1 MGTRRLWSLVLFFT
15 AAAGLVGG
23 HLLNYV
29 WLVPQTRARHA
40 ILAITGHSYLPDG
53 LVIGLAAALLAGT
66 GTAVLG
72 AISPDRRP
80 SLRDAALCLSGLQM
94 AGFLLLEVVERLLGG
109 APLSDLAGP
118 VLALGIPLQ
127 VALALLGASVLV
139 LIARTARMAM
149 ARLSRGP
156 RPIVVRRI
164 RQPFPPA
171 RSPARAD
178 VRGGLAIRAP
188 PHLLATA

>member
-1 MGTRRLWSLVLFFT
+1 MGVRRLWSLVLFFT

-40 ILAITGHSYLPDG
+40 ILAVTGHSYLPDG
-53 LVIGLAAALLAGT
+53 VVIGLAAALLAGT
-66 GTAVLG
+66 GTALLG

-80 SLRDAALCLSGLQM
+80 SLRDAALCLAGLQT

-118 VLALGIPLQ
+118 VLALGVPLQ
-127 VALALLGASVLV
+127 VVLALLGASVLV
-139 LIARTARMAM
+139 LIARM
-149 ARLSRGP
+149 ARVAMVRFSRGP

-164 RQPFPPA
+164 RQLLPPA

>member
-1 MGTRRLWSLVLFFT
+1 MGVRRLWSLVLFFT

-29 WLVPQTRARHA
+29 WLSPEPRARHA
-40 ILAITGHSYLPDG
+40 ILAVTGHSYLPDG
-53 LVIGLAAALLAGT
+53 LVIGLVAALLAGI
-66 GTAVLG
+66 GTTILG
-72 AISPDRRP
+72 ALAPGRRP
-80 SLRDAALCLSGLQM
+80 SLRHAALCLAGLQT

-118 VLALGIPLQ
+118 VLVLGVPLQ
-127 VALALLGASVLV
+127 VVLALLGASVLV
-139 LIARTARMAM
+139 LIARTARVAM

-156 RPIVVRRI
+156 RPVVVRRI
-164 RQPFPPA
+164 RQPLPPA